1 MDITQYATPTMIM
14 LVIVLIVSLALY
26 SKLIQAVSA
35 LVMLLRDLQGDIET
49 VRRHIAN
56 VEKASAKDRANILA
70 RLDPDP
76 APAARKPRVQ
86 RKKM

>member
-1 MDITQYATPTMIM
+1 MNIAQYATPTMIM
-14 LVIVLIVSLALY
+14 LVIVLIVSMALY
-26 SKLIQAVSA
+26 GKLIQAVNA
-35 LVMLLRDLQGDIET
+35 LVTLLRDLQGDIET

-70 RLDPDP
+70 RLDAYP